1 MAWHWVTLLSCT
13 AVQTWLPAA
22 ALQLL
27 NDLVQLLFYHTE
39 QAGAS
44 PDRHATGE
52 KTQVRHLAK
61 PLLNEHRM
69 HMTLAN
75 MLFTF
80 GLSAPGCHLSCSV
93 LLQDPSQTRM
103 QLL

>member
-13 AVQTWLPAA
+13 AVQTRLPAA

-44 PDRHATGE
+44 RDGHATGE
-52 KTQVRHLAK
+52 KTQVGLD
-61 PLLNEHRM
+61 PFSGP
-69 HMTLAN
+69 
-75 MLFTF
+75 FTDKDAIALEQ
-80 GLSAPGCHLSCSV
+80 GVVYSSL
-93 LLQDPSQTRM
+93 
-103 QLL
+103 